1 MSNEIKP
8 VCVIQGPVA
17 SRSGYGDHTFSI
29 CDALINSNKF
39 DVKIIPMR
47 WAHALTQCLMMK
59 LYQW

>member
-29 CDALINSNKF
+29 CDAIIKSNKF

-47 WAHALTQCLMMK
+47 WGVCPNTMLDDE
-59 LYQW
+59 